1 MAKQLQ
7 TVTVVI
13 NKDGSTEIGVE
24 GVQGA
29 GCLKA
34 TQSLEEALG
43 VVSSRTP
50 TADMGKKGPTVYDK
64 TTIGHG

>member
-1 MAKQLQ
+1 MARQLQ
-7 TVTVVI
+7 TVNVII
-13 NKDGSTEIGVE
+13 NKDGSTEISVE
-24 GVQGA
+24 GIQGG

-43 VVSSRTP
+43 VVNTRTP

-64 TTIGHG
+64 TQVGN